1 MRESEPIRKV
11 LLRKSSELF
20 WLTPEHSVY
29 DAVSLMAEKG
39 VGALLILEAGRL
51 AGFLSERDYA
61 RKVVLRGRSSKETPI
76 RDIMSAPV
84 FTVSPDHTIDE
95 CLRSMTDLRIRHLP
109 VMEHD
114 RVVGVVSIGDLVKW
128 LVSAQE
134 ERIQHLES
142 YIAGAYPG

>member
-11 LLRKSSELF
+11 LLRKRSELF

-29 DAVSLMAEKG
+29 DAVALMAEKG
-39 VGALLILEAGRL
+39 VGALLIMEAGRL

-61 RKVVLRGRSSKETPI
+61 RKVVLKGRSSRETPI
-76 RDIMSAPV
+76 REIMSKPV

-109 VMEHD
+109 VVEND
-114 RVVGVVSIGDLVKW
+114 QVVGVVSIGDLVKW
-128 LVSAQE
+128 LVSVQE

-142 YIAGAYPG
+142 YISGAYPG

>member
-11 LLRKSSELF
+11 LLRKRSELF

-29 DAVSLMAEKG
+29 DAVALMAEKG
-39 VGALLILEAGRL
+39 VGALLIMEAGRL

-61 RKVVLRGRSSKETPI
+61 RKVVLKGRSSRETPI
-76 RDIMSAPV
+76 REIMSKPV

-109 VMEHD
+109 VVEND
-114 RVVGVVSIGDLVKW
+114 QVIGLVSIGDLVKW

-142 YIAGAYPG
+142 YISGAYPG